1 VSTADPGYDAPVPGE
16 PLLTRRG
23 ALRALGGLGIV
34 FTTTLTG
41 GCDVGSPL
49 SATPSSSPTG
59 PADLEPDVRTAAAA
73 LAAVDHALDAV
84 LATVRVHPSLRA
96 GTAGLVAMHRAHRQS
111 LADAV
116 PKNVRASV
124 GPAYTVAGRGKVA
137 VRRLQATE
145 QGLVHTL
152 NTLAVRA
159 ESGGFAR
166 LLASMGAA
174 TLQRLPEVAG

>member
-1 VSTADPGYDAPVPGE
+1 MPGE

-34 FTTTLTG
+34 VTTTLTG
-41 GCDVGSPL
+41 GCDVRSPL
-49 SATPSSSPTG
+49 SGTPSSGPTG
-59 PADLEPDVRTAAAA
+59 PADLDPDVRTAAAA
-73 LAAVDHALDAV
+73 LAAVEHALGAV
-84 LATVRVHPSLRA
+84 LATVRVHPSLQARTT
-96 GTAGLVAMHRAHRQS
+96 GVVAMHRAHRQA

-116 PKNVRASV
+116 PKDVRRASV
-124 GPAYTVAGRGKVA
+124 APAYTVAGRGTVA
-137 VRRLQATE
+137 VRRLQDTE

-174 TLQRLPEVAG
+174 TLQRLPEVAR